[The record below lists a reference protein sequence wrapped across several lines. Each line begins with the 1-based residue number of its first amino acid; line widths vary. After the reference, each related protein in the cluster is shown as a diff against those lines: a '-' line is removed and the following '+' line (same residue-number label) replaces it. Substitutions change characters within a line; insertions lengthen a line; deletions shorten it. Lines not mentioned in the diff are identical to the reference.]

1 MPSPPRSLPTIS
13 RVAVAAQARGRRLR
27 AFACIAAVSLG
38 GCGVN
43 RIVPTTDM
51 SADGAARH
59 PIVLAETKYEID
71 VFPTGS
77 ARGQI
82 DAYTAGQI
90 RDFAQ
95 RYRTVGRG
103 EMTILVP
110 QGGPAGAQ
118 AQYLAPSLQIALERE
133 LARPVLVASY
143 PVADPSLAAPVRLMF
158 QGLRAKVAHR
168 CGDWPSDLASGSS
181 LRGWENK
188 PYWNFGCSQQSMIA
202 AQVDDPR
209 DLAGPRGEQP
219 TDTQFRTRAISNV
232 RGGKDPGTSW
242 KTSNTSIGSVGGG
255 SQ

>member
-1 MPSPPRSLPTIS
+1 MPSLPRRLPTAS
-13 RVAVAAQARGRRLR
+13 PDMRKLRMLGCVAVV
-27 AFACIAAVSLG
+27 FLG

-43 RIVPTTDM
+43 RVVPTTDM

-59 PIVLAETKYEID
+59 PIVLAEAKYEID
-71 VFPTGS
+71 VFPSG
-77 ARGQI
+77 AGGNI
-82 DAYTAGQI
+82 DRHTSGQI
-90 RDFAQ
+90 RDFAE
-95 RYRTVGRG
+95 RYRTAGRG
-103 EMTILVP
+103 DMTILVP

-118 AQYLAPSLQIALERE
+118 ANFYAPSLRAALERE
-133 LARPVLVASY
+133 ISAPVMVATY

-158 QGLRAKVAHR
+158 HGIRAKVAHR

-209 DLAGPRGEQP
+209 DLAAPRGEQP
-219 TDTQFRTRAISNV
+219 TDTQFRTRAIANV
-232 RGGKDPGTSW
+232 RQGRDPGTNW
-242 KTSNTSIGSVGGG
+242 KTSNTSIGTVGGG